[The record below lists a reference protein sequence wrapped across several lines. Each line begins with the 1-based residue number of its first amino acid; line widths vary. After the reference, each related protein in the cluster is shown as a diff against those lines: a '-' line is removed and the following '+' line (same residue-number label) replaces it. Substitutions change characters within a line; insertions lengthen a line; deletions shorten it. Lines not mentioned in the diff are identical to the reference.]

1 MAVRWQF
8 PLVSFL
14 LILLLTYLI
23 ISALATLFEEYVRSI
38 NSPGAVP
45 IVQSAW
51 DVYTKTKCTEF
62 LEIAKEVYE

>member
-1 MAVRWQF
+1 MAVLWQS

-45 IVQSAW
+45 IVQRAW

>member
-1 MAVRWQF
+1 MSVLWQS

-14 LILLLTYLI
+14 LILLLAYLI

>member
-1 MAVRWQF
+1 MAVRWQS

-14 LILLLTYLI
+14 LILLLAYLI

>member
-1 MAVRWQF
+1 MAVLWQS

>member
-1 MAVRWQF
+1 MSVLWQS

>member
-1 MAVRWQF
+1 MAVRWQS

>member
-1 MAVRWQF
+1 MSVLWQS

-14 LILLLTYLI
+14 LILLLTCLI

-51 DVYTKTKCTEF
+51 DVYSKTKCTEF
-62 LEIAKEVYE
+62 LGIAKEVYE